1 MQQVGRA
8 QVAYCEEQVECRRS
22 VLLAHF
28 NEAFDAARCRGT
40 CDTCAGRAGRK
51 FEQRNVTATAVA
63 AVTAVRAVRGK
74 GTLMHV
80 VDVLRGASNR
90 AVRDRGHDQL
100 AEFGSGRDLRRA
112 HMILVWQSKRITT
125 LVRLIV
131 LR

>member
-1 MQQVGRA
+1 MLSAA

-40 CDTCAGRAGRK
+40 CDTCVGRAGRE
-51 FEQRNVTATAVA
+51 FELRDLTAAALA
-63 AVTAVRAVRGK
+63 AVRAVRAVRGK

-90 AVRDRGHDQL
+90 AIRERHHDQL
-100 AEFGSGRDLRRA
+100 PEFGSGRDLRRA
-112 HMILVWQSKRITT
+112 TVIRVTSGRVFLVQ
-125 LVRLIV
+125 LVLSSF
-131 LR
+131 